1 MSGKSSHEVDS
12 TPELF
17 LIKSSNSIETAD
29 QMGTTQD
36 LTGSPAS
43 NSFEDSMDFEA
54 FFTSVTSVTAPENSA
69 DVGIPP
75 CSPDHCLDLAR
86 KDEKAESSMFP
97 IPGSGK
103 LDSPQSNHVS
113 DDLADLEA
121 WLLSG
126 EVEIVSRLS

>member
-1 MSGKSSHEVDS
+1 M
-12 TPELF
+12 PELF
-17 LIKSSNSIETAD
+17 LIGPSNSIETDSKAD
-29 QMGTTQD
+29 QTGATQD

-43 NSFEDSMDFEA
+43 NIFEDSMDFET
-54 FFTSVTSVTAPENSA
+54 FFTSVTSVTAPESSA
-69 DVGIPP
+69 DVGIPS
-75 CSPDHCLDLAR
+75 CTPDHCLDYGPGNHMLAR
-86 KDEKAESSMFP
+86 KDEKTESTVFP

-126 EVEIVSRLS
+126 EVEIVSRLN